1 MTMSEKPVEYY
12 LDLPYTIEFV
22 RDLSDPE
29 RPVWFASVRELP
41 GCMTEADEF
50 DEAARQIRDAMGV
63 WIVDALEAGDTVPV
77 PKRED
82 DFSGKFSVRLPK
94 SLHRDL
100 VNQAE
105 REGVSLNQYITSVL
119 SRAVEAS

>member
-1 MTMSEKPVEYY
+1 MSERPVEYY

-22 RDLSDPE
+22 HDTSDPQQ
-29 RPVWFASVRELP
+29 PVWFARVRELP

-50 DEAARQIRDAMGV
+50 DEAAQLIRDAMAV
-63 WIVDALEAGDTVPV
+63 WITDALESGDTVPE
-77 PKRED
+77 PSGEEQY
-82 DFSGKFSVRLPK
+82 SGKFSLRVPR

-100 VNQAE
+100 VISAE

-119 SRAVEAS
+119 SRAVGSA